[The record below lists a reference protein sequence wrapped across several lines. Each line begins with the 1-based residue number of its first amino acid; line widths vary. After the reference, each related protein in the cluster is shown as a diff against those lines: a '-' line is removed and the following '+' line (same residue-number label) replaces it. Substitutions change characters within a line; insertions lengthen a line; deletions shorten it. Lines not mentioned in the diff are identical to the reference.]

1 MRECVLAFL
10 RRVLAPAHGAAF
22 LLREWDDASGRTEI
36 WFDLAHALPS
46 WAMPATQLPSEPGAL
61 RQHGCSYSSWQ
72 TYEAQAAAAGLVH
85 NRSVQQAM
93 FVVPIGQPTAIDA
106 TARPGFNMRLKPV
119 RYTRPAV
126 TLWPAS
132 AGRTHRH
139 LRRQLKLKQLG
150 DFEDLESWLDKN
162 HPA

>member
-10 RRVLAPAHGAAF
+10 RRVLAPARGAAF

-72 TYEAQAAAAGLVH
+72 TYEAQAAAAGLAH

-93 FVVPIGQPTAIDA
+93 FGSTPLEMANGAYP
-106 TARPGFNMRLKPV
+106 ARNFE
-119 RYTRPAV
+119 AV
-126 TLWPAS
+126 FTVGS
-132 AGRTHRH
+132 
-139 LRRQLKLKQLG
+139 
-150 DFEDLESWLDKN
+150 
-162 HPA
+162 